1 MAKGDSLYD
10 NKRSDKGESSG
21 GKKVTETKK
30 VTEEKPAEK
39 KAEEPAE
46 PEPAVAGDKAPE
58 GGESSGGEKAEKGED
73 NGVSE
78 MLSGF
83 KKLLAQHEA
92 ERRDHH
98 NNDKEARRMMGNR
111 HAKALKDHFDLAAPK
126 MDAGGADAAPEAAGQ
141 VPAGTPGQQA

>member
-1 MAKGDSLYD
+1 MAKGDSMYD
-10 NKRSDKGESSG
+10 HARSEKDGGG

-30 VTEEKPAEK
+30 VTEEKAPDK
-39 KAEEPAE
+39 
-46 PEPAVAGDKAPE
+46 GD
-58 GGESSGGEKAEKGED
+58 GGVG
-73 NGVSE
+73 E

-98 NNDKEARRMMGNR
+98 NNHREALRQMGNR

>member
-1 MAKGDSLYD
+1 MAKGDSMYD
-10 NKRSDKGESSG
+10 HARSEKDG
-21 GKKVTETKK
+21 GGAKKVTETKK
-30 VTEEKPAEK
+30 VTEEKPPEK

-58 GGESSGGEKAEKGED
+58 GGEKAEKGED

-98 NNDKEARRMMGNR
+98 NNHREALRQMGNR